1 MIERH
6 WKGLAIFDE
15 AENYEH
21 HLKTE
26 TFVTLASIPGFISA
40 QILKRTQTEG
50 VEFLIITVW
59 ESIEVIKQ
67 FAGENIDV
75 AVVPAKVR
83 AMMISFDKTATHYE
97 VVKAGMKNPLCCLA
111 KGDFFEC

>member
-6 WKGLAIFDE
+6 WKGLARFDE

-26 TFVTLASIPGFISA
+26 TFVTLASIPGFMA
-40 QILKRTQTEG
+40 AKILKRALPRG
-50 VEFLIITVW
+50 IEFLIITVW
-59 ESIEVIKQ
+59 ESPAGIKK
-67 FAGENIDV
+67 FAGENIEI

-83 AMMISFDKTATHYE
+83 DMMISIDEKAVHYE
-97 VVKAGMKNPLCCLA
+97 VSQ
-111 KGDFFEC
+111 